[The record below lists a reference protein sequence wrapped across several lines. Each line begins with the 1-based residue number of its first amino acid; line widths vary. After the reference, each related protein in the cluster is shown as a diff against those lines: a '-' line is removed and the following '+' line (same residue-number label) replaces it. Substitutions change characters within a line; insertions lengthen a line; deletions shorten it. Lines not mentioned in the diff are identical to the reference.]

1 LGALF
6 LAALIVGLGMILAQL
21 LLPGDHHGDAG
32 HFADGHEPGAIIPD
46 GHGGSGPGHPLSF
59 IWRLRFWT
67 FASLAFGLLGCLLYY
82 LHLATPLVT
91 LLTSL
96 GVGLASGLLASL
108 TFVKLSSET
117 TNSGADTRDL
127 VGQIGRVLIPTNDEG
142 TLKVRVRVRGQLTD
156 YLASSD
162 GVLEAGTSV
171 VVEDVEGDRLLVSAA
186 PVELK
191 FTE

>member
-1 LGALF
+1 
-6 LAALIVGLGMILAQL
+6 MILAQL

-32 HFADGHEPGAIIPD
+32 HFGGDAHEPAAIIPD
-46 GHGGSGPGHPLSF
+46 GHGAGGHHPLSF

-67 FASLAFGLLGCLLYY
+67 FASLAFGLLGCFLHYLELAPPLL
-82 LHLATPLVT
+82 T
-91 LLTSL
+91 LLSSV
-96 GVGLASGLLASL
+96 GVGLASGTLASV
-108 TFVKLSSET
+108 TFVKLSSES

-127 VGQIGRVLIPTNDEG
+127 VGQIGRVLIATNEEG

-162 GVLEAGTSV
+162 GALESGVSVL
-171 VVEDVEGDRLLVSAA
+171 VEDVQGDRLLVSAA
-186 PVELK
+186 PAELK